1 MNLVALGTAACSI
14 ADAFTQ
20 YPQYEIYKI
29 DVDIS
34 GKRCYSIPEFGD
46 VEEYENYSYP
56 KLKSFF
62 ENLQGETTFIIA
74 GSGNSS
80 CASLKVIEHVRT
92 LPISVLYIK
101 PDISLLSERRQMIEK
116 VVYNVLQ
123 EYARSAVFEKMCII
137 SNASVDSAIGGAPI
151 MGYHTY
157 LNEALVPA
165 LHMVNYFSNSKAIL
179 GEVSEPKET
188 HRLYTV
194 GLLNIQKN
202 EEKMFF
208 SLDKPRHKC
217 YIYGVNEEKLK
228 TDKNLMQKIK
238 KQIDSKKEEHL
249 NISYAVYS
257 TDYDYDIG
265 YIIERTPYIQK

>member
-1 MNLVALGTAACSI
+1 MNLIALGTAACSI
-14 ADAFTQ
+14 ADAFAQ

-34 GKRCYSIPEFGD
+34 GKRCYSIPEFKD

-62 ENLQGETTFIIA
+62 KGLEGETTFIIT

-80 CASLKVIEHVRT
+80 CASLKIIEHIKK
-92 LPISVLYIK
+92 LPISVLYVK
-101 PDISLLSERRQMIEK
+101 PDVSLLSEKRKMIEK

-123 EYARSAVFEKMCII
+123 EYTRSAVFEKMCII
-137 SNASVDSAIGGAPI
+137 SNASVDSVIGGAPI
-151 MGYHTY
+151 MGYYDY
-157 LNEALVPA
+157 LNETIVPA
-165 LHMVNYFSNSKAIL
+165 LHMVNYFSNNKAIL
-179 GEVSEPKET
+179 GEVSQPKET

-194 GLLNIQKN
+194 GLLNTEKN

-208 SLDKPRHKC
+208 SLDNSRHKC

-265 YIIERTPYIQK
+265 YVIERTPYIQK